1 MNGDDSGGGGPP
13 PPPPP
18 PPAPPPAGDIKSA
31 PLENG
36 LDSSAP
42 SSSSDLGGATANG
55 AVGSGGQEIGPDG
68 EPVKKW
74 ERPWSIA
81 EMKQECQQWTL
92 AADAGVGR
100 MGMSVCVCV
109 CVSEERGEE
118 AYVCLCVRTCV
129 CILRGHLVLFER
141 EGKQKVETRRG
152 EDRGGGGRERERERG
167 ERM

>member
-1 MNGDDSGGGGPP
+1 M
-13 PPPPP
+13 
-18 PPAPPPAGDIKSA
+18 
-31 PLENG
+31 
-36 LDSSAP
+36 
-42 SSSSDLGGATANG
+42 ANG

-109 CVSEERGEE
+109 CIRGE
-118 AYVCLCVRTCV
+118 
-129 CILRGHLVLFER
+129 
-141 EGKQKVETRRG
+141 
-152 EDRGGGGRERERERG
+152 RGGGVCVFVCAYMCVYPERAFSSF
-167 ERM
+167 